1 MMNNAVEVEDLHVR
15 RGATTVFRSFDLT
28 LRAGGITGILGPS
41 GCGKTTLLR
50 TIAGVQLTQGGT
62 VRVLEHVG
70 LGDQARQLAGTLSGG
85 QLKRLSLAVAL
96 LGNPELLVL
105 DEPTVGLDP
114 VLREELWTLF
124 RGLTAAGMTLIVSSH
139 VMDEALRC
147 DDLVLLRAGQLVAR
161 TTPAELAAQTGQSD
175 PDAAFLELIRRAAR
189 DPQGIADDDA
199 PAPRRHGRHAA
210 GDEVAS

>member
-1 MMNNAVEVEDLHVR
+1 M
-15 RGATTVFRSFDLT
+15 
-28 LRAGGITGILGPS
+28 
-41 GCGKTTLLR
+41 
-50 TIAGVQLTQGGT
+50 QLTQGGT
-62 VRVLEHVG
+62 VRVLGEPAGSPALRRRLAYDTQAASVYPDLTVTQNLGYFARLVRAPRGDVVRVLEHVG

-161 TTPAELAAQTGQSD
+161 TTPAGLAAQTGQSD

-189 DPQGIADDDA
+189 DPQGVADDDA